1 MEVPVNRVR
10 ERTSTVPESR
20 RRRKDDY
27 NPPTREERGTAAS
40 GRWVAPTMV
49 TLLLL
54 GLVWIVVYYVAGENV
69 PLMSD
74 LGGWNLVIGMGLI
87 TGGFITATQWK

>member
-1 MEVPVNRVR
+1 M
-10 ERTSTVPESR
+10 PESRR

-27 NPPTREERGTAAS
+27 TPATREERDTAVS

-49 TLLLL
+49 TLLVL
-54 GLVWIVVYYVAGENV
+54 GLAWIVVYYIARDSV

-74 LGGWNLVIGMGLI
+74 LRGWNLVIGMGLI
-87 TGGFITATQWK
+87 TAGFITATRWK

>member
-1 MEVPVNRVR
+1 M
-10 ERTSTVPESR
+10 TKSSG
-20 RRRKDDY
+20 DD
-27 NPPTREERGTAAS
+27 NPTTRD

-54 GLVWIVVYYVAGENV
+54 GLIWIVVFYVAGDQIPV
-69 PLMSD
+69 IQD
-74 LGGWNLVIGMGLI
+74 LGGANLIIGMALI